1 MSETEIPNLTIRDK
15 LNVPYLLASQI
26 LTVQKAVLNTE
37 FSKEEI
43 REAVMGL
50 LALIPDNW
58 RDEEFEDELE
68 EAKVTIKIDVRPMWC
83 GVRGSLEYCK
93 EAGIEP
99 YEYKTSFGSFKVF
112 HACINLLQRRGL
124 MSQFT
129 RIEKTE
135 GVEFALTTK
144 NY

>member
-15 LNVPYLLASQI
+15 LNAPYLLASQI

-43 REAVMGL
+43 KEAVMGL
-50 LALIPDNW
+50 LALIPDTW
-58 RDEEFEDELE
+58 KDKEFEDELE
-68 EAKVTIKIDVRPMWC
+68 KAKVTIKIDVRPMWC

-93 EAGIEP
+93 KAGIEP
-99 YEYKTSFGSFKVF
+99 YKYKTSFDSFKVF

-124 MSQFT
+124 MSEVT

-135 GVEFALTTK
+135 GVPIVVRTT
-144 NY
+144 